1 MIIDTIIGHTWPVNK
16 KLGEIMPF
24 SDTLRQL
31 RKTAKLTQVD
41 LAVRLNMGIRTVRRY
56 EAGTSAPS
64 MASLAKIS
72 EFFQV
77 NTDYLMGL
85 SEFRSR
91 SDDPAPPLPD
101 GATADPSEARERQA

>member
-1 MIIDTIIGHTWPVNK
+1 MA
-16 KLGEIMPF
+16 F
-24 SDTLRQL
+24 SDRLRQL
-31 RKTAKLTQVD
+31 RKENNLTQEA
-41 LAVRLNMGIRTVRRY
+41 LAVKINANVRTIRHY

-85 SEFRSR
+85 SEFRGR
-91 SDDPAPPLPD
+91 SDDPATSLPA
-101 GATADPSEARERQA
+101 GAPV

>member
-1 MIIDTIIGHTWPVNK
+1 MIIDIIIGHTWPVNK

-24 SDTLRQL
+24 SDKLRQL
-31 RKTAKLTQVD
+31 RKNAKLTQVD
-41 LAVRLNMGIRTVRRY
+41 LAVRLNMGIRTIRRY

-85 SEFRSR
+85 SEFRGR
-91 SDDPAPPLPD
+91 SDDPAPPLPV
-101 GATADPSEARERQA
+101 GTPVQATDSPEARA